1 MDFIKKNYEKVL
13 LSVVLFGL
21 VGALVFLPFIIA
33 ADKQKL
39 MDMSSQILTGS
50 VKPLPDLVMTNE
62 SNALLRLQSPFQLD
76 FDTTNKLFNPLEW
89 QKTAD
94 NRLFPIKKG
103 NEVGVGA
110 AVITKISP
118 LYFILSL
125 DTVATNDLG
134 ARYGIGVERQADSNP
149 AMRRKQQRYVSAD
162 DRKKDLFTLVEVKGA
177 PENPDQLVIK
187 LTDSGETVTVTK
199 DKPFQRVDGHMADL
213 KYDPEKKTFNARRV
227 GAMISFAGEDYNIVA
242 IDTNTVILSAQSN
255 QKRTTLPYAP

>member
-33 ADKQKL
+33 ADKQRL
-39 MDMSSQILTGS
+39 MDMSSEILTGS

-76 FDTTNKLFNPLEW
+76 FETTNKLFNPLEW

-94 NRLFPIKKG
+94 NRMFPIKKG

-118 LYFILSL
+118 LYFIMSL

-162 DRKKDLFTLVEVKGA
+162 DRKKDLFTLVEVRGA
-177 PENPDQLVIK
+177 PENPDQLVFK
-187 LTDSGETVTVTK
+187 LTDSGETVTVSK
-199 DKPFQRVDGHMADL
+199 EKPFQRVDGYMADL

-227 GAMISFAGEDYNIVA
+227 GATISFAGEDYYIVA
-242 IDTNTVILSAQSN
+242 IDANTVILSAQSN
-255 QKRTTLPYAP
+255 QKRTTLQFTP